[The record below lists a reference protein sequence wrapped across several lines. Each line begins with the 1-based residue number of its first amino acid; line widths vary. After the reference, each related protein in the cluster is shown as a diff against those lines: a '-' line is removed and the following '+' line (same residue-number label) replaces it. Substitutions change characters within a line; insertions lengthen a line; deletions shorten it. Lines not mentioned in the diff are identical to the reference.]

1 LLLISIII
9 TGKLEIYNISK
20 NSITNTENNKMQ
32 LIKRMVGDDRGQ
44 GVNMALNFQNIAHN
58 LKISVIPFIEDNL
71 FCWIS
76 N

>member
-1 LLLISIII
+1 
-9 TGKLEIYNISK
+9 
-20 NSITNTENNKMQ
+20 MQ